1 MSGADLRFAYSQAR
15 LQARLGARPG
25 SDDWQH
31 YAATRD
37 LGALLQ
43 LLRGTA
49 LARWID
55 RLPARPGV
63 HEIER
68 RLRSE
73 WLAAV
78 DEVAA
83 WQPAPWRAGT
93 AWLRWLPYLPPLQ
106 KLARGGRPP
115 AWMRGDA
122 VLGSIV
128 AREPRERAAV
138 LARGPLR
145 PLEAG
150 FGATPDVAGAWL
162 RHWRELWPRDPA
174 ASRSLASLLRTVVAH
189 LARIHE
195 APEGATSDDV
205 LRSLER
211 RLVLFLRRHPLSPA
225 TAVAY
230 LGLLSLDL
238 RRLRGALSVRSLREN
253 PVAPP

>member
-1 MSGADLRFAYSQAR
+1 MNRADLRFAYSQAR

-25 SDDWQH
+25 SGDWQH

-43 LLRGTA
+43 LLRGTS

-63 HEIER
+63 HEIEQ

-83 WQPAPWRAGT
+83 WQPAAWRPGT
-93 AWLRWLPYLPPLQ
+93 AWLRWLPYLPSLQ

-122 VLGSIV
+122 VLGPIV

-138 LARGPLR
+138 VSRGPLQ
-145 PLEAG
+145 PLEPG
-150 FGATPDVAGAWL
+150 FGTTPDVAGAWL
-162 RHWRELWPRDPA
+162 RHWRELWPRDA
-174 ASRSLASLLRTVVAH
+174 AARRSLARLSRTVVAH
-189 LARIHE
+189 LARISE
-195 APEGATSDDV
+195 APERSTSDDT
-205 LRSLER
+205 LASLER
-211 RLVLFLRRHPLSPA
+211 RLELFFRRHPLSPA
-225 TAVAY
+225 TSVAY
-230 LGLLSLDL
+230 LGLLALDL
-238 RRLRGALSVRSLREN
+238 RRLRGALSVRSLREA
-253 PVAPP
+253 PVVPQ